1 MEKSA
6 QKKREALSRFSGPYN
21 CCQSVVMP
29 WAEEL
34 GLSPENLA
42 SLGAGFGGGMGR
54 LQEACGA
61 FTGGVMVLGAHFA
74 HDKELCYEK
83 VRSLGEAV
91 KERFGTLHCSGL
103 LNIDMSDTDEY
114 QKARRSGLFKEI
126 CPRVI
131 ELVTGFLE
139 EEIEKASP

>member
-1 MEKSA
+1 MEK
-6 QKKREALSRFSGPYN
+6 QNEKKKEALERFSGPYN
-21 CCQSVVMP
+21 CCQSVILP
-29 WAEEL
+29 WARTL
-34 GLSPENLA
+34 GWSPERLA
-42 SLGAGFGGGMGR
+42 LLGAGFGGGMGR

-91 KERFGTLHCSGL
+91 KERFGSLRCRGIID
-103 LNIDMSDTDEY
+103 IDMSDPDQYLE
-114 QKARRSGLFKEI
+114 ARRTGLFDEV

-131 ELVTGFLE
+131 AFVTEFLE
-139 EEIEKASP
+139 EEARLSPR

>member
-1 MEKSA
+1 MEKQS
-6 QKKREALSRFSGPYN
+6 KKQNEALERFHGPYN
-21 CCQSVVMP
+21 CCQSVILP
-29 WAEEL
+29 WAEAL
-34 GLSPENLA
+34 GQAPESLA
-42 SLGAGFGGGMGR
+42 PLGAGFGGGMGR

-91 KERFGTLHCSGL
+91 KKRFGTLRCSGL
-103 LNIDMSDTDEY
+103 LNIDMSDPDEY
-114 QKARRSGLFKEI
+114 QKARRSGLFEEV

-131 ELVTGFLE
+131 AFVTAFLE
-139 EEIEKASP
+139 EEIG